1 MNKEYTGTYKVYRV
15 FRVSGRREIIE
26 RGLTREEAMRVV
38 NSYPNSNHSM
48 VVFDK
53 FYT

>member
-26 RGLTREEAMRVV
+26 RAYKRGG
-38 NSYPNSNHSM
+38 
-48 VVFDK
+48 
-53 FYT
+53 YTGGKLIP